1 VAVSSTPTDLRA
13 VGDRVLLRR
22 VQPGSRLLVHVH
34 ETMGVTD
41 RVLQMGEVI
50 GVGNRFNGQYFSDYH
65 LVPGDLV
72 IYPTPRVHDHF
83 EWGPSQ
89 VAVIPGYWV
98 CAIVTGHY
106 LNEHPELREYG
117 PVTA

>member
-1 VAVSSTPTDLRA
+1 MTHLRP

-41 RVLQMGEVI
+41 RVLQMGEVV
-50 GVGNRFNGQYFSDYH
+50 GVGPGFDSTRFADH
-65 LVPGDLV
+65 DLAPGDLV
-72 IYPTPRVHDHF
+72 VYPSPRIYDHF
-83 EWGPSQ
+83 EWTFEGEGTHQ

-98 CAIVTGHY
+98 AAIVTGHY
-106 LNEHPELREYG
+106 LNENPSLREYG